1 MGGAKIF
8 GVFRVRNHDFTP
20 KNHIFSNFR
29 GGARVGGAPPPGSAP
44 GNMSQTIEDLSFLYT
59 VHMINSLQSDFTGLV
74 VKGQFDKETTSLF
87 KCLERNTNQFKPE
100 SLENLKTAAEI
111 SVAKCRVNL
120 TIIFVKTTKDVDTV
134 TSEVVIIPDTTEEVI
149 KITSVVIQGVIHR
162 DRTFQKTEKMEISM
176 LLLPVLN

>member
-1 MGGAKIF
+1 
-8 GVFRVRNHDFTP
+8 
-20 KNHIFSNFR
+20 
-29 GGARVGGAPPPGSAP
+29 
-44 GNMSQTIEDLSFLYT
+44 MSQTIEDLSFLYT
-59 VHMINSLQSDFTGLV
+59 VLVDHMINSLQSDFTGLV

>member
-1 MGGAKIF
+1 
-8 GVFRVRNHDFTP
+8 
-20 KNHIFSNFR
+20 
-29 GGARVGGAPPPGSAP
+29 
-44 GNMSQTIEDLSFLYT
+44 MSQTIEDLSFLYT
-59 VHMINSLQSDFTGLV
+59 LLVDHINSLQSDFTGLV

-162 DRTFQKTEKMEISM
+162 DRAFQKTEKMEISM